1 MKSETAARK
10 LNNRTGAM
18 AKHRS
23 HKWHALFRFNFIIA
37 VGLAALFVLVQTY
50 THTLSR
56 NGNWV
61 SSKTSLAKGVMG
73 AWSFM
78 LTYRALANN
87 HLDLGTWHGYQE
99 IFLNKSVPF
108 RIVELDF
115 QLDTNACLVIFYEK
129 NHDTL
134 TGVRIS
140 ANPDYTH
147 SLLRT
152 ANARFIQKYDI
163 KLPDLKSGWNRIKLE
178 MNDNGTILTLNQDLT
193 KRVRLPAVDHDA
205 ILGFRNYEAS
215 AILDNIHLSDSGG
228 QVLFTEKFHWK
239 PSFLIW
245 ILLLFLI
252 GNLAFI
258 AIPVLRKTLVIA
270 SVNLTMVICIL
281 LCFFLFWGRYLYPR
295 EWMINW
301 KSITTTI
308 QSKDE
313 VMDMNA
319 SEIPGN
325 APYGMKVIFLG
336 SSQTWGA
343 GATSVEATFI
353 SRLEKMLNDSTEH
366 PVQCFN
372 AAVSGINSD
381 EITKTY
387 SNYWISK
394 IKPDICIINLALNDA
409 GNSAF
414 RNNLEEIIIINRRK
428 GILTIL
434 IPEPVERHMVSVSA
448 NHQTMKILA
457 EKYGLMAVDIQGY
470 LNDHFDSG
478 FIFWDCV
485 HLTDFGQELFADKL
499 HQELKEP
506 VKTILIKNQNER

>member
-1 MKSETAARK
+1 MKNETAARK

-18 AKHRS
+18 AKQRS
-23 HKWHALFRFNFIIA
+23 HKWHALFRFNIIIT
-37 VGLAALFVLVQTY
+37 VGLIALFVLLQTY

-61 SSKTSLAKGVMG
+61 SSKTSLARGVMG
-73 AWSFM
+73 SWSFM

-99 IFLNKSVPF
+99 LFLNKSLPF

-115 QLDTNACLVIFYEK
+115 QLDPNACLVIFYEK

-140 ANPDYTH
+140 AHPDYTNA
-147 SLLRT
+147 LIRT
-152 ANARFIQKYDI
+152 VNTRFIQKTDI
-163 KLPDLKSGWNRIKLE
+163 KLPALKSGWNRIKLE
-178 MNDNGTILTLNQDLT
+178 LIDNVTILTLNNDLMNCT
-193 KRVRLPAVDHDA
+193 HLPAVGHDA
-205 ILGFRNYEAS
+205 ILGFRNYENS
-215 AILDNIHLSDSGG
+215 AILDNIHLSDNSGE
-228 QVLFTEKFHWK
+228 VLFTETFHWK
-239 PSFLIW
+239 PTFLIW
-245 ILLLFLI
+245 ILILCLI

-258 AIPVLRKTLVIA
+258 AIPYLRKTLVIA
-270 SVNLTMVICIL
+270 SVNLSIIICIL
-281 LCFFLFWGRYLYPR
+281 LCFFLFWGRYMYPG

-308 QSKDE
+308 QSNEE
-313 VMDMNA
+313 VMGMYESKN
-319 SEIPGN
+319 PGK
-325 APYGMKVIFLG
+325 APSVIKVLFLG

-343 GATSVEATFI
+343 GASRVETTFI
-353 SRLEKMLNDSTEH
+353 SRLEKMFNDSAEK
-366 PVQCFN
+366 PVQCIN
-372 AAVSGINSD
+372 AGVSGINSD
-381 EITKTY
+381 EITKNY
-387 SNYWISK
+387 RNYWSSK
-394 IKPDICIINLALNDA
+394 IKPDICIINLSLNDA
-409 GNSAF
+409 GNPAF
-414 RNNLEEIIIINRRK
+414 GNNLEEIININQRT

-434 IPEPVERHMVSVSA
+434 IPEPVERHIVPVST
-448 NHQTMKILA
+448 NHQTVKILA

-499 HQELKEP
+499 YQELKEP
-506 VKTILIKNQNER
+506 LKTILKNNQNER